1 MARGRGGHSVPQ
13 MLAAVF
19 DLNGKAGYAHWH
31 FFDMSVPNIIV
42 IVLAL
47 VIFAVALFAPFP
59 GNPRRKD
66 RS

>member
-1 MARGRGGHSVPQ
+1 MDRVQRALSVAQ

-19 DLNGKAGYAHWH
+19 NLNGKAGYAHWH

-47 VIFAVALFAPFP
+47 VIFAIALFAPFP
-59 GNPRRKD
+59 GSPRRKD

>member
-1 MARGRGGHSVPQ
+1 
-13 MLAAVF
+13 MLAAIF
-19 DLNGKAGYAHWH
+19 NLNGRAGYAHWH

-47 VIFAVALFAPFP
+47 VIFAIALFARFP
-59 GNPRRKD
+59 GSPRRKD

>member
-1 MARGRGGHSVPQ
+1 MDRIHHARSVPR

-19 DLNGKAGYAHWH
+19 NLNGRAGYAHWH

-47 VIFAVALFAPFP
+47 VIFAIALFAPFP
-59 GNPRRKD
+59 GSPRRKD